1 MNISLA
7 SLLPPAVNC
16 GLLSA
21 YTMLSSL
28 FSNTL
33 AVHSPVLNST
43 NDGFYYTT
51 DCAPYVNNDY
61 VPLYTCNLI
70 LETAILALCSL
81 LLTIVNIL
89 CIIIMALVIL
99 RIKEVVP
106 LYYSN
111 QDVANFFHHDVK
123 VARDY
128 NKTVHEGD
136 LNTAAI
142 AASHHLAQSIVN
154 RWKTFKSTTSHNAQ
168 QAAVT
173 PPLFTTTDLESA
185 IYKSHGLSQDMEARR
200 KLFRLKTFA
209 QEYDLDVFHDDD
221 YDLTTFDSREKVRLL
236 VSDLID
242 ICQEIPTVFIDL
254 YRLQPSSTQ
263 TSSDREHLSFYQEI
277 IELLPPKWYQLFIYE
292 RQRRHR
298 TAHPLKF
305 DRSYPMRSHPLEP
318 CRSFATESIDDDRLA
333 SSQQHNE
340 QHRVRLQRQTSVPG
354 SNLSSTTVNTTT
366 EVPLKGT
373 RFRIVEPAAS
383 IINADNRL
391 QLNLNFSQF

>member
-1 MNISLA
+1 M
-7 SLLPPAVNC
+7 
-16 GLLSA
+16 
-21 YTMLSSL
+21 
-28 FSNTL
+28 
-33 AVHSPVLNST
+33 
-43 NDGFYYTT
+43 
-51 DCAPYVNNDY
+51 DCVPYVNNDY

-89 CIIIMALVIL
+89 CIIIMALFIL

-106 LYYSN
+106 LYHSDK
-111 QDVANFFHHDVK
+111 DVANFFRHDVK

-128 NKTVHEGD
+128 NKTIHEGD
-136 LNTAAI
+136 LNTAAV

-154 RWKTFKSTTSHNAQ
+154 RWQTFKSTTSHNAQ
-168 QAAVT
+168 QPPEPPAA

-185 IYKSHGLSQDMEARR
+185 IYRSNGLSQDMEARR

-209 QEYDLDVFHDDD
+209 KEYDLDVFHDDD
-221 YDLTTFDSREKVRLL
+221 YNLSASNSRDKVRLL

-242 ICQEIPTVFIDL
+242 ICQEIPAVFIDL

-305 DRSYPMRSHPLEP
+305 DRSYPMRSHPLGP
-318 CRSFATESIDDDRLA
+318 CKSLATESVDDDDDRRA
-333 SSQQHNE
+333 SSQQH
-340 QHRVRLQRQTSVPG
+340 RVRFQRQSSVPEP
-354 SNLSSTTVNTTT
+354 NLSSTNVNQTI

-373 RFRIVEPAAS
+373 RFRVVEPAAS
-383 IINADNRL
+383 INNPDKRL
-391 QLNLNFSQF
+391 QLNLNVSQF